1 MNNPRRAVYNAQLFC
16 VVFRHQ
22 ENMVDPGIPVRQ
34 PRWGILALLFVI
46 SAVTYMDRVNI
57 SVTARQMMPAYGL
70 TDQEMGYIFSAFV
83 LGYALCQIP
92 GGWLGDRWG
101 ARAILGAALVWWSFF
116 TAFTAL
122 AATLPL
128 AAAVGTVGA
137 LVVVRFLLGVGEAV
151 ALPNFNRAVADW
163 IPPAQRG
170 LGIGIAIGG
179 IGVGAA
185 ITPPLASWV
194 MVNYHWQTVFYLS
207 ALVGIVVALF
217 WVVCSRDGQEAGD
230 GSRGPRSHP
239 RLAIPWSKFA
249 RSSSLRW
256 LVLSYACLGYVAYI
270 YMSWFYLYLVNV
282 RGIDLLR
289 GGWLAAAPFVAILV
303 FCPLGGWTTDRLV
316 ALVGLTRAR
325 MIVGMIGMAF
335 ASGLIALG
343 AWVDSQS
350 VAITCLSLGAGWLY
364 FTVGAYWSVTTDLSK
379 THAGTLSGVMNMGAN
394 AGGVISPSLTPWLA
408 DHWGWTASLLV
419 AALIAC
425 CGGAM
430 WVFINPEESLE

>member
-1 MNNPRRAVYNAQLFC
+1 MALTWADYNAQLLC
-16 VVFRHQ
+16 GEVGDSEVS
-22 ENMVDPGIPVRQ
+22 VDSGISVRQ
-34 PRWGILALLFVI
+34 PRWGILGLLFAI

-70 TDQEMGYIFSAFV
+70 TDQDMGYIFSAFV
-83 LGYALCQIP
+83 FGYALCQIP

-101 ARAILGAALVWWSFF
+101 ARVVLAGALVWWSFF
-116 TAFTAL
+116 TALTAV

-128 AAAVGTVGA
+128 AAMVGTVGA
-137 LVVVRFLLGVGEAV
+137 LIVVRFLLGVGEAV

-179 IGVGAA
+179 IGIGAA

-194 MVNYHWQTVFYLS
+194 MVNYYWQTVFYLS
-207 ALVGIVVALF
+207 ALIGLVVALL
-217 WVVCSRDGQEAGD
+217 WVLCSREQSVADGAASLQ
-230 GSRGPRSHP
+230 PRVVV
-239 RLAIPWSKFA
+239 PWRQFA
-249 RSSSLRW
+249 HSSSLRW

-316 ALVGLTRAR
+316 STLGLTKAR
-325 MIVGMIGMAF
+325 VTVGMLGMVLAG
-335 ASGLIALG
+335 GLVAVGAL
-343 AWVDSQS
+343 ADSQT
-350 VAITCLSLGAGWLY
+350 VAIACLSLGAGWLY

-394 AGGVISPSLTPWLA
+394 VGGVISPSLTPWLA

-419 AALIAC
+419 AALIAI
-425 CGGAM
+425 CGGVM
-430 WVFINPEESLE
+430 WLKIDASEGLKE

>member
-1 MNNPRRAVYNAQLFC
+1 MAVGKSATA
-16 VVFRHQ
+16 
-22 ENMVDPGIPVRQ
+22 
-34 PRWGILALLFVI
+34 PRWGILGLLFAI

-70 TDQEMGYIFSAFV
+70 TDQDMGYIFSAFV
-83 LGYALCQIP
+83 FGYALCQIP

-101 ARAILGAALVWWSFF
+101 ARVVLAGALLWWSL
-116 TAFTAL
+116 FTAL
-122 AATLPL
+122 TAVAATLPL
-128 AAAVGTVGA
+128 AAMVGTVGA
-137 LVVVRFLLGVGEAV
+137 LIVVRFFLGVGEAV

-179 IGVGAA
+179 IGIGAA

-207 ALVGIVVALF
+207 ALIGLVVALL
-217 WVVCSRDGQEAGD
+217 WVLCSREQKAADGAA
-230 GSRGPRSHP
+230 SLLPHVVV
-239 RLAIPWSKFA
+239 PWRQFA
-249 RSSSLRW
+249 ASSSLRW

-282 RGIDLLR
+282 RGFDLLR

-316 ALVGLTRAR
+316 STLGLTKAR
-325 MIVGMIGMAF
+325 MIVGMIGMGLAG
-335 ASGLIALG
+335 GLIAVG
-343 AWVDSQS
+343 AWADSQA
-350 VAITCLSLGAGWLY
+350 VAIASLSLGAGWLY

-379 THAGTLSGVMNMGAN
+379 AHAGTLSGVMNMGAN
-394 AGGVISPSLTPWLA
+394 VGGVISPSLTPWLA
-408 DHWGWTASLLV
+408 DQWGWTASLLV
-419 AALIAC
+419 AAFIAF
-425 CGGAM
+425 CGGVM
-430 WVFINPEESLE
+430 WMKIDASERLRK